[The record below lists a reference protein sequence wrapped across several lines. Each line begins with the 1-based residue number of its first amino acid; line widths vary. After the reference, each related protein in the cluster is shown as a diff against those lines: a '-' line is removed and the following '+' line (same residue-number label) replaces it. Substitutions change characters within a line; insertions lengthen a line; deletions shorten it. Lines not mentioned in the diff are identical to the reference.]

1 MKIVV
6 ATHNEH
12 KIKEIK
18 EIINVDDIELVSVN
32 NYDINV
38 DDVEEN
44 GETFKDNALLKAQ
57 YVASKCD
64 EYIIADD
71 SGLCLDALDI
81 LGVKTAR
88 YRNDLDYPSRH
99 KIVYDLLKDKIKTA
113 SFKCVICLI
122 TKDKEVLFFE
132 GEAKGEIQEPKGL
145 NGFGYD
151 PVFYS
156 YELNARFSEVEG
168 KVKNKVSHR
177 GKALE
182 KMLDELRRRGLINE

>member
-12 KIKEIK
+12 KIKEIS
-18 EIINVDDIELVSVN
+18 EIINRSDIELVSVN
-32 NYDINV
+32 NYNINI

-99 KIVYDLLKDKIKTA
+99 KVVYDLLKDKDKGA
-113 SFKCVICLI
+113 SFKCAICLI
-122 TKDKEVLFFE
+122 TPSKEVLFFE

-145 NGFGYD
+145 HGFAYD
-151 PVFYS
+151 PIFYS
-156 YELNARFSEVEG
+156 YDLNARFSEVEG
-168 KVKNKVSHR
+168 NEKNKVSHR
-177 GKALE
+177 GKALT
-182 KMLDELRRRGLINE
+182 KMLDELIRRGLINE

>member
-18 EIINVDDIELVSVN
+18 GIIDRSDVELVSVN
-32 NYDINV
+32 NYNINI
-38 DDVEEN
+38 DDVDEN
-44 GETFKDNALLKAQ
+44 GETFKDNAYLKAQ

-64 EYIIADD
+64 EYVIADD
-71 SGLCLDALDI
+71 SGLCLNALDI

-88 YRNDLDYPSRH
+88 YRNDLDYPLRH
-99 KIVYDLLKDKIKTA
+99 KVVYNLLKDKEKGA
-113 SFKCVICLI
+113 SFKCTICLI
-122 TKDKEVLFFE
+122 TPSKEVLFFE

-156 YELNARFSEVEG
+156 YDLNARFAEVKDEE
-168 KVKNKVSHR
+168 KNRVSHR

-182 KMLDELRRRGLINE
+182 KMLNELKRRGLINE